1 MKFPQIFAGLL
12 LVCTFTFGQTKSLTT
27 LPTGFYLEGITT
39 NIKTTLSSK
48 HNKLFEAFKVAE
60 LEDILGMSGPFTVFA
75 PTNSAFDK
83 FSSEEIK
90 DLFKKENR
98 MKLKSMLTYHMVAGE
113 LTASK
118 ILMALC
124 RGNGKASFTTVQG
137 NKIYA
142 SFQGVD
148 IVLTDGLGN
157 QAKITA
163 ADAEQSN
170 GVIHQID
177 DVISSGF

>member
-1 MKFPQIFAGLL
+1 MKTPSITYLL
-12 LVCTFTFGQTKSLTT
+12 LFVF
-27 LPTGFYLEGITT
+27 
-39 NIKTTLSSK
+39 LS
-48 HNKLFEAFKVAE
+48 FKVTAQNPAFITSSE
-60 LEDILGMSGPFTVFA
+60 TSGNHSMLMAAVKATDIDEILEKSGPFTVFA

-177 DVISSGF
+177 NVISSGF